1 MRVALSALFMLAS
14 LPLAAWNAPSQN
26 VLNAVLGQE
35 PQATILQCVQPLPPT
50 REEARSSGIRYQ
62 LERAALK
69 RALVYRTSQAKAD
82 RGRITAENN
91 RATALLARH
100 LGAPDSFV
108 RYLELLADGN
118 LSRRQEYAVEQA
130 LRLLL
135 QETYT
140 IDTLQIRLVS
150 ESLQLPAREHTLC
163 MLQLPVGAM
172 FDMVPG
178 RHTPRERLLSDI
190 TAMSSTL
197 GEVERVLSLVRDAA
211 SAESAVSRLQALI
224 PIWETTAQTRLQ
236 GTTQEAELSSY
247 EKWAVEVLLTPA
259 TRRVL
264 EQRRRLHQAGW
275 FGSSRLQ
282 TVDELLR

>member
-1 MRVALSALFMLAS
+1 MRGAFSALFLLVS
-14 LPLAAWNAPSQN
+14 LPGPAWEAPSQN
-26 VLNAVLGQE
+26 ELNAVLGQE
-35 PQATILQCVQPLPPT
+35 PQATILQCEQPLPPT
-50 REEARSSGIRYQ
+50 REEARTSGIRYQ

-91 RATALLARH
+91 RATAQLASH
-100 LGAPDSFV
+100 LGAPACFV

-197 GEVERVLSLVRDAA
+197 VEVERVLSLVRDAA
-211 SAESAVSRLQALI
+211 SAESAASRLQALI
-224 PIWETTAQTRLQ
+224 PIWETTAQTRLH
-236 GTTQEAELSSY
+236 GTTQGTELSSY

>member
-1 MRVALSALFMLAS
+1 MRGAFSALFLLVS
-14 LPLAAWNAPSQN
+14 LPGPAWEAPSQN
-26 VLNAVLGQE
+26 ELNAVLGQE
-35 PQATILQCVQPLPPT
+35 PQATILQCEQPLPPT
-50 REEARSSGIRYQ
+50 REEARAAGIRYQ

-91 RATALLARH
+91 RATAQLASH
-100 LGAPDSFV
+100 LGAPACFV

-130 LRLLL
+130 LRFLL

-178 RHTPRERLLSDI
+178 RHSSRERLLSDI
-190 TAMSSTL
+190 TTMSSTL
-197 GEVERVLSLVRDAA
+197 AKAERLLAQVQDTASADYAA
-211 SAESAVSRLQALI
+211 SRLLSLI
-224 PIWETTAQTRLQ
+224 PIWETTAQTRLH
-236 GTTQEAELSSY
+236 GTTQGTELSSY
-247 EKWAVEVLLTPA
+247 EKWAVDVLLTPA
-259 TRRVL
+259 TRRML
-264 EQRRRLHQAGW
+264 EQRRRLQKAGW
-275 FGSSRLQ
+275 FGSARLQ